1 MTSPRI
7 VLTGVT
13 GFLGSH
19 LLNSLVTREVDLCL
33 VTRAASV
40 RNDGHSTASEF
51 VSTEDRNWMEVV
63 RDFHPTCVIHTATRF
78 QVSHDR
84 SDISP
89 MITANVEVGTVLLDI
104 AHECGSRFVTTS
116 SAWQHYQGLPGLPVN
131 LYAATKQAFDVIAN
145 FYRGEGLDLRRL
157 TLFDVYGPKDTRRKL
172 VPLLLEAA
180 RTGVPMQATSGRQL
194 IDLTYVDDVVRA
206 VLMIALDSATI
217 EASDAVLKS
226 GPVSVRQVAE
236 VLEWVIGQPVP
247 VNWGA
252 TLDRP
257 REMREDWGLEPV
269 LPHWKPEV
277 PLAEGLSRIWE
288 VEQSRD

>member
-19 LLNSLVTREVDLCL
+19 LLPSLLARDVDLCL
-33 VTRAASV
+33 VTRAASA
-40 RNDGHSTASEF
+40 RNSAFATASEL
-51 VSTEDRNWMEVV
+51 VSTEDPNWTEVV
-63 RDFHPTCVIHTATRF
+63 RDFRPTCVIHAATRF
-78 QVSHDR
+78 QVNHDR

-116 SAWQHYQGLPGLPVN
+116 SAWQHYRGLLGSPVN

-172 VPLLLEAA
+172 VPLLLDAA

-206 VLMIALDSATI
+206 VLMVALDRDTF
-217 EASDAVLKS
+217 EVHDAVVRS
-226 GPVSVRQVAE
+226 GPVSVRHVAE
-236 VLEWVIGQPVP
+236 ALEHAIDRPVP
-247 VNWGA
+247 VAWGV
-252 TLDRP
+252 TPDRP
-257 REMREDWGLEPV
+257 KEMREDWGVEPV
-269 LPHWKPEV
+269 LPHWKPEIS
-277 PLAEGLSRIWE
+277 LAEGLSRVWE
-288 VEQSRD
+288 VEQSHE